1 MRRDIRLRLE
11 TLQNR
16 NPKEAL
22 LSVESATITGVTVL
36 TRFTASKKGKL
47 IGFGLLVVLAL
58 AYAGWR
64 SLSPQ
69 KIEHMPSPAASAQQ
83 AHAELSGSIRFVAG
97 ASQLAMLHTQSLP
110 LTPIPLSE
118 QLSARVTYDEEVTAR
133 IGVSFSGRILALKVA
148 PGDAVTLGQVLAVID
163 SPDFGTAYADLNK
176 ARADEKRKQL
186 AVKRAKDLVPGEA
199 ISTRDWEAVQ
209 ADYAQA
215 QAETARAEQ
224 RIKNLNPH
232 GLKIVGQQVSLAS
245 PLQGV
250 VTERTASPALE
261 INPNLAAPLFVVTD
275 PKRLWVSIDLPE
287 SLLSKV
293 KLGSVV
299 TIQSDAFPDQ
309 TFTGKIIQLGQT
321 INPNTRRANVL
332 ARVDNPEGKLL
343 PEMFVRASVL
353 QADGQGV
360 RVPNQALITRGLYA
374 YVFVEQ
380 AAGDF
385 TLQRVKPI
393 KRGVDFSYIGE
404 GLRGGERVVT
414 KGALL
419 LEAEFLASLGEKQ

>member
-1 MRRDIRLRLE
+1 
-11 TLQNR
+11 
-16 NPKEAL
+16 
-22 LSVESATITGVTVL
+22 
-36 TRFTASKKGKL
+36 
-47 IGFGLLVVLAL
+47 
-58 AYAGWR
+58 
-64 SLSPQ
+64 
-69 KIEHMPSPAASAQQ
+69 MPSPAASAQQ
-83 AHAELSGSIRFVAG
+83 AHAELSGSIRFVTG

-133 IGVSFSGRILALKVA
+133 IGVSFSGRILALKAA

-332 ARVDNPEGKLL
+332 AQVDNPEGKLL

>member
-1 MRRDIRLRLE
+1 VA

-16 NPKEAL
+16 NPHATR
-22 LSVESATITGVTVL
+22 LSVKCAAITGVNVL
-36 TRFTASKKGKL
+36 TSFINSKNSKR
-47 IGFGLLVVLAL
+47 IGVGLLVLLAL
-58 AYAGWR
+58 AYVGWQ
-64 SLSPQ
+64 SLSPR
-69 KIEHMPSPAASAQQ
+69 KIEHMPTLAASAQQ
-83 AHAELSGSIRFVAG
+83 AQAALSGNIRFVAG
-97 ASQLAMLHTQSLP
+97 APQLAMLLTQSLP
-110 LTPIPLSE
+110 LVPIPLSE
-118 QLSARVTYDEEVTAR
+118 QLSARVAYDEEVTAR
-133 IGVSFSGRILALKVA
+133 IGVSFSGRILELKAA
-148 PGDAVTLGQVLAVID
+148 PGDTVTPGQVLAVID

-186 AVKRAKDLVPGEA
+186 ALKRAKDLVPGEA

-209 ADYAQA
+209 SEYAQA
-215 QAETARAEQ
+215 QAETVRAEQ

-250 VTERTASPALE
+250 ITERTASPALE
-261 INPNLAAPLFVVTD
+261 IGPNLAAPLFVVTD

-293 KLGSVV
+293 KLGSLIS
-299 TIQSDAFPDQ
+299 IQSDAFPDHK
-309 TFTGKIIQLGQT
+309 FIGKIIQLGQT
-321 INPNTRRANVL
+321 MNPNTRRANVL

-343 PEMFVRASVL
+343 PEMFVRAAVL
-353 QADGQGV
+353 QSDGQGV
-360 RVPNQALITRGLYA
+360 RVPNQALITRGLYS

-380 AAGDF
+380 NPGDF
-385 TLQRVKPI
+385 ILRQVKPI

-404 GLRGGERVVT
+404 GLGGDEKVVT
-414 KGALL
+414 RGALL

>member
-1 MRRDIRLRLE
+1 MPIR
-11 TLQNR
+11 
-16 NPKEAL
+16 
-22 LSVESATITGVTVL
+22 GVIVL
-36 TRFTASKKGKL
+36 TRFTDSKKNKRIGLGLVL
-47 IGFGLLVVLAL
+47 IFALV
-58 AYAGWR
+58 YAGWLN
-64 SLSPQ
+64 LSPR
-69 KIEHMPSPAASAQQ
+69 KIEHMPTPAALAQQ
-83 AHAELSGSIRFVAG
+83 AQAELSGNIRFVAG
-97 ASQLAMLHTQSLP
+97 ASQLSMLQTQNLP
-110 LTPIPLSE
+110 LAPIPLTE
-118 QLSARVTYDEEVTAR
+118 QLSGRVTYDEEVTAR
-133 IGVSFSGRILALKVA
+133 IGVSFSGRILELKAA
-148 PGDAVTLGQVLAVID
+148 PGDAVNLGQVLAVID

-199 ISTRDWEAVQ
+199 ISTRDWEAIQ
-209 ADYAQA
+209 AEYAQA

-232 GLKIVGQQVSLAS
+232 ALKITGQQVSLAS

-250 VTERTASPALE
+250 ITERSASPALE
-261 INPNLAAPLFVVTD
+261 ISPNLAAPLFVVTD

-293 KLGSVV
+293 SLGSLVSV
-299 TIQSDAFPDQ
+299 QSDAFPDHK
-309 TFTGKIIQLGQT
+309 FVGKIIQLGQT

-360 RVPNQALITRGLYA
+360 RVPNQALITRGLYT

-380 AAGDF
+380 KPGDF
-385 TLQRVKPI
+385 VLRRVKPI
-393 KRGVDFSYIGE
+393 KRGVDFSYISE
-404 GLRGGERVVT
+404 GLSNNERVVT